1 MSRKRNTKISTII
14 YVALNIGLAV
24 GVLFA
29 VLSFETVWVALVLTM
44 ISKWRVLAVRPRFW
58 TANILANMVDI
69 IVGVSQVILL
79 YGAIG
84 SLWLQIA
91 LTVAY
96 VVWLLVIKPRSKRLY
111 ISLQAG
117 IAVFYGVTALA
128 FVAYDSHLIVFVA
141 AMWAIGFIVARHLI
155 MGYDDGL
162 VTVLSLVWGFVFA
175 ELGWLG
181 YHWLFAY
188 TLPVASG
195 AKLVQLA
202 VIATALS
209 FLASRVY
216 DNHHRN
222 GSVKTKE
229 LVLPIVFTIS
239 LVVLLVV
246 FFNQVGV
253 GSIL

>member
-1 MSRKRNTKISTII
+1 MSRKRDTKISNVI
-14 YVALNIGLAV
+14 YVALNIGLALA
-24 GVLFA
+24 VLFA
-29 VLSFETVWVALVLTM
+29 VLSFETVWVALVLTIM
-44 ISKWRVLAVRPRFW
+44 SKWRVLAVRPRFW
-58 TANILANMVDI
+58 IANILDNMVDI

-84 SLWLQIA
+84 SLWMQLM
-91 LTVAY
+91 LTVIY
-96 VVWLLVIKPRSKRLY
+96 IVWLLHIKPRSKRSY
-111 ISLQAG
+111 VSLQAG
-117 IAVFYGVTALA
+117 MAVAYGVTALA
-128 FVAYDSHLIVFVA
+128 FVAYNSYLLVFVA
-141 AMWAIGFIVARHLI
+141 VMWMIGFIAARHLI

-162 VTVLSLVWGFVFA
+162 VAILSLIWGFVFA

-188 TLPVASG
+188 SLPTVSD

-222 GSVKTKE
+222 GTVNVKE
-229 LVLPIVFTIS
+229 LVLPIVFTFS
-239 LVVLLVV
+239 LVALLVV

-253 GSIL
+253 GSLV